1 VTDAAPRPDRTI
13 GALAR
18 AVGVNVETVRYYQ
31 RIGLLAR
38 PPRAHG
44 SIRRYPPDTLRR
56 LRFIRRAQALGFA
69 LEEVA
74 ALLKLADGEH
84 CAETRVLGEQKL
96 ALVQRK
102 LDELAAMRRAL
113 EELVQ
118 RCARGGRG
126 RGCPLIEALV
136 ADGG

>member
-1 VTDAAPRPDRTI
+1 VTEPVRAPQRTI
-13 GALAR
+13 GALAK
-18 AVGVNVETVRYYQ
+18 AIGVNVETVRYYQ

-44 SIRRYPPDTLRR
+44 SIRRYPPETLRR
-56 LRFIRRAQALGFA
+56 LRFIKRAQSLGFS

-74 ALLKLADGEH
+74 ALLRLAEGEH
-84 CAETRVLGEQKL
+84 CADTRVLGEKKL

-102 LDELAAMRRAL
+102 LDELTAIRTAL
-113 EELVQ
+113 EELVS
-118 RCARGGRG
+118 RCSRGGRG

-136 ADGG
+136 ADAE